1 MREDFEKS
9 RDPSVIML
17 LWSQALV
24 SRQEAAG
31 LCTFTTLNT
40 HAQHS
45 SGLSS
50 TNSVSLPLRNPKRT
64 NVVIKRSQE
73 HKRVTVKTQKS
84 TAFQSINKEQKI

>member
-17 LWSQALV
+17 LWSHALV

-64 NVVIKRSQE
+64 NVVIKRSQ
-73 HKRVTVKTQKS
+73 RTQKGNCKN
-84 TAFQSINKEQKI
+84 TEINSFPKY